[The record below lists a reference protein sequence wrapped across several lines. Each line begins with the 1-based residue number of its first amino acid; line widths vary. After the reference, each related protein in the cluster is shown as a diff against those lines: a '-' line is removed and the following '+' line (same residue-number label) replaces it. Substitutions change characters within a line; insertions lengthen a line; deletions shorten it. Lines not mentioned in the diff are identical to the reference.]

1 MTKPFWNTKF
11 GKHSICPITHTRLRP
26 GKNQQGISY
35 TIQTNKNA
43 LTAGPV
49 TVANGVIVTVP
60 NGSTWT
66 VV

>member
-1 MTKPFWNTKF
+1 MSSTQHQP
-11 GKHSICPITHTRLRP
+11 
-26 GKNQQGISY
+26 Y

-60 NGSTWT
+60 DGSTWT